1 MHILMRPYCLH
12 KLAMAVAVAVAVTA
26 CGERDFGQATPEAAG
41 EYAELID
48 SFRELQGEEW
58 VEEELN
64 SAAEV
69 TALMTHFDKT
79 ADARYATPQSGLTML
94 HLACLFKKPELAR
107 CLLLDGA
114 NPNARTKDAYGMA
127 AGSPLSFAI
136 SPGFYDTDTEAKIL
150 QLVDLLIKNGA
161 QTSGAIWHDLGPLAG
176 AAHVCA
182 HESIAQHLL
191 KHVTHVTADD
201 MRLIIERGWANLLHD
216 ILAQKGELTEEE
228 KESIVTACYIIK
240 GHYDGKINS
249 RMVELFLS
257 KGVDINTF
265 DAMDSTPLIVAAS
278 HLSFAED
285 EQFRSAWIDFIAYLL
300 SKGADINLV
309 AGPQSPHAG
318 LCAYDIL
325 ANHNGVLEAL
335 AERGQALIA
344 PPLVIREGDTLIDD
358 LNRAGMRKMSAEA
371 AQPYLQQITSIFTP
385 TQEQLQNRGF
395 NTALLS
401 AAEILQRVG
410 ADYAAQVINDS
421 SIWDITPHLH
431 EMEHIDIPCEHIT
444 AASLIYI
451 LQDVK
456 EVKANT
462 DKILKVAQQAIH
474 MEDYD
479 LAANAIELL
488 GRDSAAADKVEEL
501 LKFPHLSIQAGAW
514 GAKLAQMGLP
524 RCTNG
529 AVKNWLAAHGREADT
544 PAIKTALL
552 ATSLEE
558 MWYGN
563 MTAERKK
570 EFIRALEAIGA
581 PTSAIK
587 VYGDYADSMDN
598 PDKLDALEALGSNW
612 RYELEIATARYIL
625 QHATDFLPQSDT
637 K

>member
-1 MHILMRPYCLH
+1 MKPYCLH
-12 KLAMAVAVAVAVTA
+12 KFAMAIAAAVALAA

-64 SAAEV
+64 SAVEV
-69 TALMTHFDKT
+69 TALMAHFDQT

-114 NPNARTKDAYGMA
+114 NPNARTKDAHGMV

-136 SPGFYDTDTEAKIL
+136 SPGFYDTDTEDKTL
-150 QLVDLLIKNGA
+150 QLVDLLIKKGA
-161 QTSGAIWHDLGPLAG
+161 QTNGDIWHDLGALST

-191 KHVTHVTADD
+191 KHVTQVTEDD
-201 MRLIIERGWANLLHD
+201 MSLIIERGWTNLLHD
-216 ILAQKGELTEEE
+216 ILAQKEELSDAE
-228 KESIVTACYIIK
+228 KECIVTACYIIK
-240 GHYDGKINS
+240 GNYDGKINR

-309 AGPQSPHAG
+309 AGAQSPHAG

-325 ANHNGVLEAL
+325 ANHSGVLEAL
-335 AERGQALIA
+335 DERGQALVA
-344 PPLVIREGDTLIDD
+344 PPLVIREGATLIDD

-371 AQPYLQQITSIFTP
+371 AQPYLQQIASVFTP
-385 TQEQLQNRGF
+385 TQEQLEHSGF

-410 ADYAAQVINDS
+410 ADYAAQIINAS
-421 SIWDITPHLH
+421 SIWNITPHLH
-431 EMEHIDIPCEHIT
+431 AMEDVDIPCEHVT
-444 AASLIYI
+444 AAALVYI

-456 EVKANT
+456 EVKADT
-462 DKILKVAQQAIH
+462 DKILKVANQAIH
-474 MEDYD
+474 IEDYD
-479 LAANAIELL
+479 LAATAIELL
-488 GRDSAAADKVEEL
+488 GRDASAANKVEEL
-501 LKFPHLSIQAGAW
+501 TQSPHLSIQAGAW
-514 GAKLAQMGLP
+514 GAKLEQMGLP

-544 PAIKTALL
+544 PATKTALL

-563 MTAERKK
+563 MPKERKK
-570 EFIRALEAIGA
+570 EFIEALKTIGA
-581 PTSAIK
+581 PDSAIK
-587 VYGDYADSMDN
+587 VYGEYADSMDN
-598 PDKLDALEALGSNW
+598 PDKLDKLESYGKNW